1 MGIISG
7 IGKNFRSISRYNQIL
22 KVLIKYGFE
31 DFVDYLEESKQYTF
45 LQRLIPKTSRKH
57 AAQYSRWAKMRLV

>member
-7 IGKNFRSISRYNQIL
+7 IGKNFKSISRYNQIL
-22 KVLIKYGFE
+22 KVLVKYGFE

-45 LQRLIPKTSRKH
+45 LHRLIPKG
-57 AAQYSRWAKMRLV
+57 